1 MSIEYFIAKR
11 IHFRQDKKNVSR
23 PAVRIATIA
32 IALGM
37 AVMLISLAVVVGF
50 KSEVRNK
57 AIGFGG
63 HIQISS
69 IESVGNYEMQ
79 PIEPSDA
86 FLKKTTGNF
95 QLIPVSNRSCQLS
108 LQTKVEFGWFFNIFI
123 TTSSFKSIMEWRFEK
138 LLNNIKAEAEKREK
152 LTKTSPKQ

>member
-63 HIQISS
+63 YIQIRAIS
-69 IESVGNYEMQ
+69 
-79 PIEPSDA
+79 
-86 FLKKTTGNF
+86 
-95 QLIPVSNRSCQLS
+95 
-108 LQTKVEFGWFFNIFI
+108 
-123 TTSSFKSIMEWRFEK
+123 
-138 LLNNIKAEAEKREK
+138 
-152 LTKTSPKQ
+152 